1 MGQEQTA
8 SEFLVISALM
18 VTYFLLYPILIA
30 ATHHRNAPA
39 TAFSLHS
46 LRDIVSIERE
56 LAKAISF
63 MVIIG

>member
-1 MGQEQTA
+1 
-8 SEFLVISALM
+8 M

-30 ATHHRNAPA
+30 ATHHRNTPA